1 MTVINTNVKSLQAQ
15 NALTFN
21 NRSLSTAMQQLS
33 TGNRIN
39 SSKDDA
45 AGMAISD
52 KMTAQIRGLNQ
63 SIRNANDGIGLL
75 QTAEGAMVEITN
87 MMQRMRELA
96 IQSANDTNAQDDRN
110 YLDLEFQQLKQE
122 INRITKNTQWN
133 GMNILDQTEPASG
146 ARGGTFTFQVGANT
160 GDAHKITHTLDK
172 LAFGDSAGT
181 ITFNNTATANATTAQ
196 VAEATFAGN
205 YKEGDVLT
213 LTLAN
218 RQFQYTVTK
227 EDASA
232 QNVANAV
239 ATSVAAKLGASPAVA
254 EVTPVTAVAQV
265 STIKIGSTI
274 PAVGEKVTATLDGV
288 DYQYTVVTGD
298 DADKVA
304 TGLAALIN
312 ADSKYGATATTDT
325 ITITAANAGT
335 PFTIA
340 ATGQTVATTTA
351 NVVGVAAAPAVDAVE
366 GDFNGLKVS
375 VNGATIT
382 FTGVEGQSFEA
393 FAKATDGKL
402 GTLEALTITSQL
414 NSDTAIAGLDT
425 AMIKVNEARAEIG
438 AVINRLNY
446 AADNLANISMNTSE
460 SRSRILD
467 TDYAK
472 ASAELARTQIISQA
486 ATAMLAQANQ
496 QPQAVL
502 QLLQG

>member
-146 ARGGTFTFQVGANT
+146 ARGGKFTFQVGANS

-172 LAFGDSAGT
+172 LAFGDAAA
-181 ITFNNTATANATTAQ
+181 TATAAITTATASG
-196 VAEATFAGN
+196 VKTDTVTFGVGFA
-205 YKEGDVLT
+205 EGDVVT
-213 LTLAN
+213 LTVN
-218 RQFQYTVTK
+218 NQQFQYTVTK
-227 EDASA
+227 E
-232 QNVANAV
+232 NAT
-239 ATSVAAKLGASPAVA
+239 ATPVSESVAASIRAALGASFSNLTVA
-254 EVTPVTAVAQV
+254 GTGATVTFA
-265 STIKIGSTI
+265 
-274 PAVGEKVTATLDGV
+274 GEKDQVFD
-288 DYQYTVVTGD
+288 
-298 DADKVA
+298 
-304 TGLAALIN
+304 
-312 ADSKYGATATTDT
+312 
-325 ITITAANAGT
+325 
-335 PFTIA
+335 
-340 ATGQTVATTTA
+340 
-351 NVVGVAAAPAVDAVE
+351 
-366 GDFNGLKVS
+366 
-375 VNGATIT
+375 T
-382 FTGVEGQSFEA
+382 FTKVTNGRL
-393 FAKATDGKL
+393 ATVDPLK
-402 GTLEALTITSQL
+402 ITSQSFS
-414 NSDTAIAGLDT
+414 NTAISGLDK